1 MEGTLA
7 RCARWF
13 FAPLAAALLV
23 LCALLCVVWALNV
36 LWVVP
41 LAAVYSW
48 AYGPARNKLEG
59 AVVLVTGGSSGIGKE
74 VAKICA
80 KRGARVV
87 IAARNKEKLAAAKA
101 EIEAAVAPRP
111 AAVETV
117 SVDLTK
123 SFEEVEAALS
133 KNGAVARQEVEFAIL
148 CAGESTPQPFE
159 ALGGRDWEQMLR
171 LNLLGCMAAA
181 RAVLPAM
188 KERRRGHIAFVSS
201 MGGQTGVYGFSAYS
215 ASKFALRGAFE
226 CLRMELKPH
235 GVGVSLVFPPDTDT
249 PCFAKENEIK
259 PIECKRIS
267 GKVGL
272 YSAEDVARG
281 IVNGVESAT
290 SLIVVGDGN
299 VDGWMLNHMTVGLL
313 PSDSWVQLFVGLFLL
328 PLFRLIS
335 IANTWYFDRIC
346 AEEAEKRRSSLAAQ

>member
-1 MEGTLA
+1 M
-7 RCARWF
+7 
-13 FAPLAAALLV
+13 
-23 LCALLCVVWALNV
+23 
-36 LWVVP
+36 P

-101 EIEAAVAPRP
+101 EIEAAAAPRP

-133 KNGAVARQEVEFAIL
+133 KNGAVARQEVELAVM

-235 GVGVSLVFPPDTDT
+235 GVGVSLVFPPDTET
-249 PCFAKENEIK
+249 PGFAKENEVK
-259 PIECKRIS
+259 PIECSRIA

-272 YSAEDVARG
+272 FSPESVARG
-281 IVNGVESAT
+281 IVDGVASAT
-290 SLIVVGDGN
+290 SLIGFD

-313 PSDSWVQLFVGLFLL
+313 PSDSWMQLFVGLFLL

-335 IANTWYFDRIC
+335 VAHTWYFDRIC

>member
-1 MEGTLA
+1 MPVALVVDRHLPGSRLQRRQRARLRPRQPVELRHLRREEDVARRRLRGEEVWRSEHEAGRHRRCSCGDGEAMAKLLRLASSPPTSQNDFTAARPRIDVRIDAAQSSAHATRNSMEGTLA

-13 FAPLAAALLV
+13 FAPLAAALAV

-48 AYGPARNKLEG
+48 AYGPARNKLDG

-74 VAKICA
+74 VAKICV

-101 EIEAAVAPRP
+101 EIEAAAAPRP

-133 KNGAVARQEVEFAIL
+133 KNGAVARQEVELAVM

-235 GVGVSLVFPPDTDT
+235 GVGVSLVFPPD
-249 PCFAKENEIK
+249 
-259 PIECKRIS
+259 
-267 GKVGL
+267 
-272 YSAEDVARG
+272 
-281 IVNGVESAT
+281 
-290 SLIVVGDGN
+290 
-299 VDGWMLNHMTVGLL
+299 
-313 PSDSWVQLFVGLFLL
+313 
-328 PLFRLIS
+328 
-335 IANTWYFDRIC
+335 
-346 AEEAEKRRSSLAAQ
+346 